1 MSDSLDLEVQVAGPG
16 ELDAFVA
23 LLEGAGGWLWR
34 RGIRQWEPGSH
45 HAQLPR
51 LTRDL
56 ERGCVHLARIEG
68 KLAAGVILD
77 WERGP
82 LWQDRPGDA
91 GYVYKLAVARALAG
105 RGVGLALLR
114 HCESHTAQSGRQF
127 VRLDCWSGNDRLRA
141 YYADNGYVDCGE
153 AEEHGARV
161 ARFEKRV
168 LAKSHALESRGHR
181 A

>member
-1 MSDSLDLEVQVAGPG
+1 MSDSLDLDVQVAGPA

-23 LLEGAGGWLWR
+23 LLEEVGGWLWK
-34 RGIRQWEPGSH
+34 RGIRQWEPGSQ
-45 HAQLPR
+45 HAQLAR

-56 ERGCVHLARIEG
+56 GRGCVRLARIEG
-68 KLAAGVILD
+68 RLAAGVILD

-82 LWQDRPGDA
+82 LWKDRRGDA
-91 GYVYKLAVARALAG
+91 GYVYKLAVVRALAG

-114 HCESHTAQSGRQF
+114 DCESHTARNGRQF

-141 YYADNGYVDCGE
+141 YYEYAGYVARGE
-153 AEEHGARV
+153 AEEHGAIV
-161 ARFEKRV
+161 SLYEKRV
-168 LAKSHALESRGHR
+168 SGPGASLESDAPR

>member
-1 MSDSLDLEVQVAGPG
+1 MSAFPDLDVQVAGPG
-16 ELDAFVA
+16 EIDAFVA
-23 LLEGAGGWLWR
+23 LLEEAGGWLWR

-56 ERGCVHLARIEG
+56 GRGCVRLARIEG
-68 KLAAGVILD
+68 KQAAGVILD
-77 WERGP
+77 WERRA
-82 LWQDRPGDA
+82 LWKDRPGDA
-91 GYVYKLAVARALAG
+91 GYVYKLVVARALAG

-114 HCESHTAQSGRQF
+114 DCESHTARSGREF

-141 YYADNGYVDCGE
+141 YYADNGYLDCGA
-153 AEEHGARV
+153 AEDHGSRV

-168 LAKSHALESRGHR
+168 LAKSHALESRGDR